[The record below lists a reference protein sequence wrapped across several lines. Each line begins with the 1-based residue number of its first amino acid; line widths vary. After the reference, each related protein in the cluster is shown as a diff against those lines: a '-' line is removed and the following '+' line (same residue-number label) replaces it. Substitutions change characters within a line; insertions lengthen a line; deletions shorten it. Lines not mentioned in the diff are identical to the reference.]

1 MGEADTEPCES
12 IIGYSEMRLDDTIEQ
27 LKKLAEE
34 IDSIL
39 QFLLEMKQLIKELDV
54 PELMEQTKVKA

>member
-1 MGEADTEPCES
+1 
-12 IIGYSEMRLDDTIEQ
+12 MRLDDTIEQ

>member
-34 IDSIL
+34 IDSML

>member
-1 MGEADTEPCES
+1 MGGADTEPCES